1 MAFLKAMRVVRVDL
15 FSGRWSA
22 VGYGGGRCFFAEGW
36 CSLSGEIPN
45 NLAGQGASNLFPVM
59 GTPPRLPQTD

>member
-22 VGYGGGRCFFAEGW
+22 VGYGARCFFVEGW
-36 CSLSGEIPN
+36 YSLSGEIPN

-59 GTPPRLPQTD
+59 GTPPRLLQTD